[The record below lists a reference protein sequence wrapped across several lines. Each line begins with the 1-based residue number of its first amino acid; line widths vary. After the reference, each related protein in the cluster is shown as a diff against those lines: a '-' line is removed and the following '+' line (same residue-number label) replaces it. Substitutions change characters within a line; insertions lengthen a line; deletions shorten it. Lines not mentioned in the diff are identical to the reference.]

1 MYKEYI
7 DQFTDLESAVVF
19 STSAKDKDNE
29 MIFKYR
35 LEEDEE
41 KEIIKRFKN
50 PDDPLSFIIVVDKLL
65 TGFDAPI
72 EQVMYLDKP
81 IKEHSLVQD
90 IARTNRTYDKKMYGL
105 F

>member
-19 STSAKDKDNE
+19 STSAKVEDNE
-29 MIFKYR
+29 LIWKYR

-50 PDDPLSFIIVVDKLL
+50 PDDSLTSLSSI
-65 TGFDAPI
+65 
-72 EQVMYLDKP
+72 
-81 IKEHSLVQD
+81 
-90 IARTNRTYDKKMYGL
+90 NC
-105 F
+105 